1 MDSTTL
7 ECSLCVER
15 ARREEERLYKETV
28 KLTLDPDRQ
37 VRICVFNMLLLN
49 SPGQGQGQGKDED
62 RETGKVERL
71 W

>member
-1 MDSTTL
+1 M
-7 ECSLCVER
+7 ER